1 MKKCPFCAEEI
12 QSEAVKCRYCGEF
25 LNGASVAM
33 ALRRHKVRW
42 YFKTTTLIIGF
53 LCVGPLVIP
62 LIWLNPH
69 YQKWLKI
76 TLTIIMLVAG
86 YYMVLGSIESYRV
99 LKDLLQQYQSY

>member
-1 MKKCPFCAEEI
+1 MRKCPFCAEEI
-12 QSEAVKCRYCGEF
+12 QDDAVKCRYCGEF
-25 LNGASVAM
+25 LN
-33 ALRRHKVRW
+33 KTKW

-76 TLTIIMLVAG
+76 VLTVICLIAG
-86 YYMVLGSIESYRV
+86 YYMVIALMDSIRMLKELSRDLG
-99 LKDLLQQYQSY
+99 QYSQY